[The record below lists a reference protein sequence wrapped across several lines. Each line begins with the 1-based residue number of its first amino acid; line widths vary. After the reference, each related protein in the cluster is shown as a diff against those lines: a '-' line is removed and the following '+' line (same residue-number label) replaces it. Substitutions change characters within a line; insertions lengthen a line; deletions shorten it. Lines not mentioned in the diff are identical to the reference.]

1 MREWKRKYTGM
12 IYPVTFYVSISSVR
26 RYMPDDEERQ
36 AGKNTDVSSRMQGVG
51 ALRT

>member
-12 IYPVTFYVSISSVR
+12 IYPVTCYVSVSSVR
-26 RYMPDDEERQ
+26 THTPDDEERQ
-36 AGKNTDVSSRMQGVG
+36 AGKNPDVSSRMHGIG